1 MVRSMSDLKK
11 ILDHFTT
18 YPLLTKKRGD
28 FELFAQIFKLVEK
41 KEHLTHLGLQKII
54 SIKAAMNFGHISEQL
69 KVAFPDIITVK
80 RPVPLSTEFLNL
92 NINPQ

>member
-1 MVRSMSDLKK
+1 
-11 ILDHFTT
+11 
-18 YPLLTKKRGD
+18 
-28 FELFAQIFKLVEK
+28 
-41 KEHLTHLGLQKII
+41 
-54 SIKAAMNFGHISEQL
+54 MNFGHISEQL